1 LGAFL
6 FAPAAGVSNR
16 ISFAQRPSANIPSQ
30 ESIPLRLV
38 SSYEPT
44 ALEQSSSTRSSAA
57 KPQLPSPGFID
68 AALNP
73 SIEDE
78 LSPDAGETF
87 DYVIIVPDMPFV
99 TSMNPLKAWKEQIGF
114 HVKVVTLTDILGLY
128 PTKIDNAER
137 IWYFLHDR
145 YLPLD
150 WGIRYVLLVGDIDR
164 IPMRY
169 LFPDGASLSGNGYG
183 TDYYYANLDVSAWD
197 LDNDS
202 RWGEFT
208 QDQLDLH
215 AEVLVGRL
223 PFNNPSTLL
232 AISNQIVAYEQAI
245 GSWKRQ
251 GLLVH
256 GIMDYPSRTSKTDM
270 ALLAEMLR
278 ADFFTPYGWTTTRLY
293 EGEGISPSTYVSD
306 TRINQSN
313 YENRLGINR
322 HGVINIAMHG
332 ARNSMVSNVWAVDAD
347 NDNQWDS
354 TPPTSEV
361 AISLVTDASRIITFP
376 TNAFV
381 FLLGCETARVIPDD
395 TKFFSSTMQS
405 RYLVSLTESGLTVKE
420 YLEHGSPAV
429 IGSTAGED
437 YHPLWSNTSQWGVQ
451 TLNYMFYQNL
461 IQEDMA
467 LGDSFFAAMEEYS
480 RHIMLQRGIR
490 VFNYFGDPSLLQKG
504 IEARPGGTDTLVAEG
519 AYKVLAA
526 DYDAN
531 GDMYVG
537 VVVDNPAGTSS
548 SINIYRSTNHGQN
561 WTGWTYVDIPAPA
574 SLVRD
579 LSLQVGRLTTGT
591 PYIHVFFAVEDGRV
605 YDTRLDLGNPDN
617 RSALQLADLE
627 KLPRFLSTTRT
638 PGSGLSSMYIYAAWE
653 YAYVSDS
660 EPAVVIF
667 RSGDNGATW
676 VRMAGWDGREQ
687 PSIDAGPSGSVY
699 VAAVEDNPTG
709 DVVALR
715 SSDSA
720 VTWSIP
726 IVLAAADGALHHTA
740 PDVAVSTDPAYPAVW
755 VAYEY
760 DFQDPVWG
768 SSKDLRFA
776 YSSNNGA
783 NWEINRGLAAD
794 IGRDEW
800 IPDIA
805 GLRTAANRW
814 VNLAYN
820 LDAATAA
827 GNERQVIW
835 RYTSGGMP
843 NYWNPR
849 RIVNDFPGGAP
860 SAIGPVV
867 VFSPGSSISGSGV
880 VYGGANKQ
888 NVYFSAPWLTEGGKS
903 PEIAAGRLS
912 SPEPLS
918 SSESLRALS
927 LVDASSPQIEEP
939 AAPAVS
945 SGMPLFWQPLAHIP
959 DASAIGGITFGS
971 DGALYAAAVLDTPYT
986 GPGSGHVARVYRS
999 SNLGESWTPT
1009 AAFDNSWSVSSLI
1022 RTQANTLLASGMALN
1037 WSSASPGAVHAPAGA
1052 TPSGVIYRSTNN
1064 GTSWSTV
1071 NSTANMAVYRL
1082 EQVSNGAIFAG
1093 SGWSGKLLVSTTD
1106 GQTWNQL
1113 ADFGAGATVHD
1124 ILRTGEPR
1132 LVVALEKPTGGEI
1145 WWTLNSSLGWTKATG
1160 LTGVESVNDL
1170 LEVDGALYAATRS
1183 ASGGQVFRSD
1193 LSASSWS
1200 NPFTVSPAVTSITR
1214 LYLGAHGQILAGA
1227 ENANGA
1233 SETTVFR
1240 LNAGS
1245 NSWTPYNGWMDMA
1258 TSVYDLLSTD
1268 QGLFATT
1275 GHLYGNLFRI
1285 RPDNLYWLYLPTIKR

>member
-1 LGAFL
+1 MNTRKFSRWVPWVLLGAFL
-6 FAPAAGVSNR
+6 FAPADGVSNR

-87 DYVIIVPDMPFV
+87 DYVIIVPDTPFV
-99 TSMNPLKAWKEQIGF
+99 ASMNPLKAWKEQIGF
-114 HVKVVTLTDILGLY
+114 HVKVVTLTEILSLY

-169 LFPDGASLSGNGYG
+169 LFPNGVFLWGNGYG
-183 TDYYYANLDVSAWD
+183 SDYYYANLNVSDWD
-197 LDNDS
+197 LDKDN

-215 AEVLVGRL
+215 ADVLVGRL
-223 PFNNPSTLL
+223 PFNDPATLL
-232 AISNQIVAYEQAI
+232 AISNQIVAHEKAI
-245 GSWKRQ
+245 GGWKRQ

-256 GIMDYPSRTSKTDM
+256 GILDYVSKTKKTDT
-270 ALLAEMLR
+270 ANLAELLR
-278 ADFFTPYGWTTTRLY
+278 SDFFNPFGWTTTRLY

-313 YENRLGINR
+313 YDNNLGINR
-322 HGVINIAMHG
+322 HGVINITMHG
-332 ARNSMVSNVWAVDAD
+332 LPDKMVSNVWLVDAD
-347 NDNQWDS
+347 KDNAWD
-354 TPPTSEV
+354 TKPPTTEAGETTVS
-361 AISLVTDASRIITFP
+361 AAGNIVTFTTTAVVYL
-376 TNAFV
+376 N
-381 FLLGCETARVIPDD
+381 GCSTARVINEEPI
-395 TKFFSSTMQS
+395 FFNIPSQSLHLSTSTDANLM
-405 RYLVSLTESGLTVKE
+405 VKE

-429 IGSTAGED
+429 IGSTAGSD
-437 YHPLWSNTSQWGVQ
+437 YGKLWTSPIESGSQ
-451 TLNYMFYQNL
+451 TLNYLFYQYL
-461 IQEDMA
+461 IENDLA
-467 LGDSFFAAMEEYS
+467 VGDSFFAAMEEYA
-480 RHIMLQRGIR
+480 REIRVQRGIR

-504 IEARPGGTDTLVAEG
+504 IEVRPGGTDTLVAEG

-548 SINIYRSTNHGQN
+548 SVNIYRSTNHGQN

-591 PYIHVFFAVEDGRV
+591 PYIHVFFVLEDGRV

-617 RSALQLADLE
+617 RSAVQLADLE
-627 KLPRFLSTTRT
+627 KLPRFLSTART

-660 EPAVVIF
+660 EPAVVVF
-667 RSGDNGATW
+667 RSGDNGTTW
-676 VRMAGWDGREQ
+676 GRMAGWDGLEQ

-888 NVYFSAPWLTEGGKS
+888 NVYFSAPWLSGVRAA
-903 PEIAAGRLS
+903 PESAV
-912 SPEPLS
+912 EPLS
-918 SSESLRALS
+918 DLS
-927 LVDASSPQIEEP
+927 QMDDAPFQIEEP
-939 AAPAVS
+939 AAPVAS
-945 SGMPLFWQPLAHIP
+945 SGMPLFWQPLTHIP
-959 DASAIGGITFGS
+959 DASAIGGVVFGS
-971 DGALYAAAVLDTPYT
+971 DGALYAAAVLDT
-986 GPGSGHVARVYRS
+986 GSGSSHTARVYRS
-999 SNLGESWTPT
+999 ETLGESWTPT

-1037 WSSASPGAVHAPAGA
+1037 WSTLPP
-1052 TPSGVIYRSTNN
+1052 TPLGVIYRSTNN
-1064 GTSWSTV
+1064 GATWSTV
-1071 NSTANMAVYRL
+1071 YSTSNMAVYRL
-1082 EQVSNGAIFAG
+1082 EQASNGAIFAG
-1093 SGWSGKLLVSTTD
+1093 TGWSGKLLVSTDD

-1285 RPDNLYWLYLPTIKR
+1285 RPDNLFWLYLPTIKR